1 MLTRLRIRNI
11 ALMENADLTFE
22 SGMTVLT
29 GETGAGKSVIVTAI
43 ALGLGGRADREYI
56 RAGEQKGT
64 VEATFDIS
72 AMPTQF
78 KKTYADHL
86 DGNQFTVQR
95 KLLASGMS
103 KVRINGEICS
113 ASLLREMT
121 APLAEILGQ
130 HANQMLMNEDNHLLF
145 LDSFADLDNLR
156 EELMT
161 LFSRWES
168 TSSELR
174 NIRSRRE
181 RLIKER
187 ELLLFQREEIDKAN
201 ITVGEE
207 SELLNE
213 KKILDSSH
221 TLMEA
226 ASGIQNLLYHEESSA
241 LTYFRMAKTE
251 FEKMAAIDKGLQ
263 EQLKEVIDIDFRLED
278 LRRFIEQYGSSVP
291 DNPARLEEINSRLE
305 ELYQLKRK
313 YGGSEAAI
321 LETSAGINKKLEN
334 RPDIDSQIEILES
347 ENERL
352 RTEYITKALSLTSVR
367 RKAAEYL
374 QKLVVKELE
383 ELAIDHSRFEF
394 EFLYEDDPDGI
405 ELDESK
411 VKPRPYGLETGRFMF
426 SANPGEPLKS
436 LVRTASGGEISR
448 VLLALKAAE
457 KKNSHLRH
465 ALLVFDEVDAGI
477 GGQTANEVGKKLKRL
492 AADCQIIVIT
502 HLHQIARLAD
512 HHFVAEKKPKTDA
525 RTTINVSRL
534 QGDAI
539 VGELDRMIALPEK
552 A

>member
-1 MLTRLRIRNI
+1 MLTHLKIRNI
-11 ALMENADLTFE
+11 ALVEQADLTFD

-43 ALGLGGRADREYI
+43 ALALGGRADREYI
-56 RAGEQKGT
+56 RAGERKGT

-72 AMPTQF
+72 VMPKQF
-78 KKTYADHL
+78 KKIYADHL
-86 DGNQFTVQR
+86 DGHQLTVHR
-95 KLLASGMS
+95 KLLANGMS
-103 KVRINGEICS
+103 KVRINGIVCS
-113 ASLLREMT
+113 ASLLRKIT
-121 APLAEILGQ
+121 APLSEILGQ

-145 LDSFADLDNLR
+145 LDSFADLDESR
-156 EELMT
+156 EKLMT

-168 TSSELR
+168 VSSELR
-174 NIRSRRE
+174 SIRSRRE

-187 ELLLFQREEIDKAN
+187 ELLLFQREEIDRAS

-207 SELLNE
+207 SELLSE
-213 KKILDSSH
+213 KKILDSSR

-226 ASGIQNLLYHEESSA
+226 ASSVQNLLDHEESSA
-241 LTYFRMAKTE
+241 LTYLRMAKTE
-251 FEKMAAIDKGLQ
+251 FEKMAAIDDGLQ
-263 EQLKEVIDIDFRLED
+263 ERLREVIDVDYRLED

-313 YGGSEAAI
+313 YGGGEDAI
-321 LETSAGINKKLEN
+321 LETLADINKRLEK
-334 RPDIDSQIEILES
+334 RPDIDSQISNLEK
-347 ENERL
+347 ENERR
-352 RTEYITKALSLTSVR
+352 RTEYTARAIFLTSAR
-367 RKAAEYL
+367 RKAADHL
-374 QKLVVKELE
+374 RKLVVKELE
-383 ELAIDHSRFEF
+383 ELAIDQSSFELQ
-394 EFLYEDDPDGI
+394 FLYEDDPDGI
-405 ELDESK
+405 ELDSSR
-411 VKPRPYGLETGRFMF
+411 VTAHPHGLETGRFMF

-436 LVRTASGGEISR
+436 LVKTASGGEISR
-448 VLLALKAAE
+448 VLLALKSAE
-457 KKNSHLRH
+457 MKSSHLRH

-492 AADCQIIVIT
+492 AVDCQIIVIT

-512 HHFVAEKKPKTDA
+512 HHFVAEKKPNTDA

-534 QGDAI
+534 KGDAI